1 MTSSGSCTKEM
12 QGFWLRQEK
21 REERKRWQYWV
32 FSQPIL
38 LKLLDTQ
45 WSRFHQPS
53 FTDEDT
59 DDAWKGEW
67 QPTPVFLL
75 GEFYGQRSLV
85 SYSPWGHKES
95 DMTEW
100 LTHTHTHW
108 WWERISKWP
117 THTHKSMN
125 YKVHHP
131 LSSRSGV
138 GKLQGHILPP
148 AFFCK

>member
-1 MTSSGSCTKEM
+1 MLFFVSIKPQAMTSSGSCTKEM

-45 WSRFHQPS
+45 WGRFHQPS

-85 SYSPWGHKES
+85 GYSPWGHKES
-95 DMTEW
+95 GMTER
-100 LTHTHTHW
+100 LNTFTLRITNTTCVLCTH
-108 WWERISKWP
+108 EFVSR
-117 THTHKSMN
+117 
-125 YKVHHP
+125 HP
-131 LSSRSGV
+131 FPFNRQVPLVS
-138 GKLQGHILPP
+138 
-148 AFFCK
+148 A